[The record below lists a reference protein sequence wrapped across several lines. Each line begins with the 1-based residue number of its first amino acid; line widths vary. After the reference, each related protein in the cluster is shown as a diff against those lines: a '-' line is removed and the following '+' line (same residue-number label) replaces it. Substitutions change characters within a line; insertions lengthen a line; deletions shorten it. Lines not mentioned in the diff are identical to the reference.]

1 MAKKVLVFLAEGFEE
16 VEAITPVDYLRRAG
30 IEVVTLSLG
39 ASREVNGSHGIAVKA
54 DLLFGDCALKA
65 ADWDAV
71 FCPGGMPGAANIA
84 ARAEA
89 GSFIREMAGEGKL
102 IAAICA
108 APAVILAPLGLLAGK
123 RYTCFPGME
132 KEVSSALNRA
142 AQWTEDRVVRDG
154 NILTG
159 RAAGTAGEFA
169 VAIIGALLSEKEGRA
184 IAEKVLLLDP
194 QASRR

>member
-1 MAKKVLVFLAEGFEE
+1 MAKKVLVLLAEGFEE
-16 VEAITPVDYLRRAG
+16 VEAVTPVDYLRRAG

-39 ASREVNGSHGIAVKA
+39 ASREVNGSHGIAVRA
-54 DLLFGDCALKA
+54 DLLLGDCAPRA

-71 FCPGGMPGAANIA
+71 LCPGGMPGAANIA

-132 KEVSSALNRA
+132 KEISSTLNRA

-169 VAIIGALLSEKEGRA
+169 AAIIGALLSEKEGRA

>member
-39 ASREVNGSHGIAVKA
+39 ASQEVNGSHGIAVKA
-54 DLLFGDCALKA
+54 NVLFRDCTLTA
-65 ADWDAV
+65 AGWDAV

-89 GSFIREMAGEGKL
+89 GSFIREMAEEGKL

>member
-1 MAKKVLVFLAEGFEE
+1 MAKKALVFLAEGFEE

-39 ASREVNGSHGIAVKA
+39 SSQEVNGSHGIAVKA
-54 DLLFGDCALKA
+54 DVLFRDCTLKA
-65 ADWDAV
+65 AGWDAV
-71 FCPGGMPGAANIA
+71 LCPGGMPGAANIA

-169 VAIIGALLSEKEGRA
+169 AAIIGALLSEREGRA